1 MTRGSSV
8 LLWSVASLT
17 VACAD
22 QPEQAPEPPAAAP
35 REQVVGHWQSESRGD
50 ELHLHA
56 DGTAEGR
63 QAGSELTGRYEWRSD
78 GEIEIELSGPGGL
91 EVQTV
96 RSVEVR
102 DDRLELTSERG
113 HTTVYRRQ

>member
-1 MTRGSSV
+1 MLS
-8 LLWSVASLT
+8 LASLAM
-17 VACAD
+17 ACAGE
-22 QPEQAPEPPAAAP
+22 PERDPEPPAADP
-35 REQVVGHWQSESRGD
+35 KEQVVGHWQSESRGD

-56 DGTAEGR
+56 DGMAEGR

-91 EVQTV
+91 EVQAV
-96 RSVEVR
+96 RNVHVG

-113 HTTVYRRQ
+113 HTTVYRRR